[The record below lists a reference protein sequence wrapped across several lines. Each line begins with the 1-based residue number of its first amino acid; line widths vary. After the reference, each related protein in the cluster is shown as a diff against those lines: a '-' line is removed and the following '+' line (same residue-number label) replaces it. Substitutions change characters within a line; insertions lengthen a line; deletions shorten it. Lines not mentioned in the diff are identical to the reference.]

1 MRPFMLSLITRFEE
15 RSLFFKWGVILL
27 FMFLLGWLDYLL
39 GYEISFSIFYT
50 LPVSLAA
57 LTLGRRYGIFY
68 AILGGFVW
76 LIADILAGQTYTS
89 PLIALWNALTRIL
102 FFLLTT
108 ILLTEL
114 RQALKNQHTLARTDF
129 TTGLL
134 NSRAFYEVMA
144 RDLALAQRHP
154 HPTTLIYLDVDDF
167 KTINDTYGHLVGDE
181 LLRQV
186 AHILTHSLRASD
198 VAARM
203 GGDEFAL
210 LFPETNLAAAHSLTP
225 RLRETLHVTLAPRPA
240 PITFSLG
247 VLTYTP
253 PIVSLNDLLK
263 HADDL
268 MYEVKRGGK
277 NGVAFAVY
285 GEEKGLASPPKM
297 E

>member
-1 MRPFMLSLITRFEE
+1 MRKVILSLIVGFDEQTLLIK
-15 RSLFFKWGVILL
+15 SSVILFL
-27 FMFLLGWLDYLL
+27 MFLLGWFDYLL

-57 LTLGRRYGIFY
+57 LTLGREYGIFY

-76 LIADILAGQTYTS
+76 LLADILAGQTYSS
-89 PLIALWNALTRIL
+89 PLIAFWNALTRIL

-108 ILLTEL
+108 LLLTEL
-114 RQALKNQHTLARTDF
+114 RQALKTQHALARTDF

-144 RDLALAQRHP
+144 RDLALAQRRA

-167 KTINDTYGHLVGDE
+167 KTINDTYGHHTGDDV
-181 LLRQV
+181 LRRV
-186 AHILTHSLRASD
+186 AYILTHNLRASD

-210 LFPETNLAAAHSLTP
+210 LFPETDADAAHHLTP
-225 RLRETLHVTLAPRPA
+225 RLQETLHVTLAPHPA

-253 PIVSLNDLLK
+253 PVASLDDLLK

-268 MYEVKRGGK
+268 MYEVKRCGK
-277 NGVAFAVY
+277 NGVAYAVY
-285 GEEKGLASPPKM
+285 EAGNPLASAPKV